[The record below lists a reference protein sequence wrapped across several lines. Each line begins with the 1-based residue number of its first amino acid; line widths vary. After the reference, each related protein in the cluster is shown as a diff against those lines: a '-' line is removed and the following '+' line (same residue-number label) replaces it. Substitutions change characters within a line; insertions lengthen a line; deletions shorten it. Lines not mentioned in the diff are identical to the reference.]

1 MFIKKFILFFI
12 IFFSQASLLYST
24 TIALPDAKFI
34 RYFCIWKKT
43 IEDYSEINGQRTPS
57 ETMRAENYFVIGF
70 DDEYGSNCSNPSMNI
85 PYYAFRRMAGGVAE
99 EENNRISC
107 QLNPFH
113 YKVSSSWYSEKLK
126 KRVKKDLPR
135 IYPYFSQ
142 EEDSFRDPYIP
153 EIIEESTFSRNIK
166 IDKETKI
173 STDHVER
180 KITGIKDNKPYQF
193 LKVYKATYQC
203 ERPLNAMHALGLE
216 LKAEIGSMPK
226 FYEEYINK

>member
-1 MFIKKFILFFI
+1 
-12 IFFSQASLLYST
+12 
-24 TIALPDAKFI
+24 
-34 RYFCIWKKT
+34 
-43 IEDYSEINGQRTPS
+43 
-57 ETMRAENYFVIGF
+57 MRVENYFVIGF

-126 KRVKKDLPR
+126 KRVTKDLPR

-153 EIIEESTFSRNIK
+153 KIIEVSTFSRNITINK
-166 IDKETKI
+166 DTKI
-173 STDHVER
+173 STDHLER
-180 KITGIKDNKPYQF
+180 KITGIKDNKPYHF
-193 LKVYKATYQC
+193 LKVYKATYEC
-203 ERPLNAMHALGLE
+203 EIPLNAMHALGLE
-216 LKAEIGSMPK
+216 RKAEIGYMPK
-226 FYEEYINK
+226 MYEEYINK